1 MTRADRC
8 YEESPMNRTIVVT
21 LAIGSTL
28 TLAACSSHS
37 SSATPPVGTPTT
49 SAAITGSATAPPAS
63 GTPATTASSA
73 ASATT
78 TTNSTPSPS
87 AKPTTSVS
95 PTATTATNPTSNRC
109 LTSQLKVTISAGSP
123 GAGQIYSE
131 IRFTNKSSHLCT
143 LAGHPGVSYVAG
155 DDGHQVG
162 ASATRD
168 TATVTTVKLAPGGT
182 ASALLHE
189 ANYQNFDPSTCK
201 AVVVRGLRVYPPGS
215 KAAVYLPRPG
225 KQCSATTLP
234 DPAMTIGV
242 VKAGLG
248 A

>member
-1 MTRADRC
+1 
-8 YEESPMNRTIVVT
+8 MNRTIGAA
-21 LAIGSTL
+21 LAVGAAL
-28 TLAACSSHS
+28 TVAACSSHS
-37 SSATPPVGTPTT
+37 SSGTTPVGTPTT
-49 SAAITGSATAPPAS
+49 GDVGGSATAA
-63 GTPATTASSA
+63 ATTGAPLSA
-73 ASATT
+73 ASATAT
-78 TTNSTPSPS
+78 TSGAPSPS
-87 AKPTTSVS
+87 ANASAGPTSSAS
-95 PTATTATNPTSNRC
+95 PMTTATAKLASSRC
-109 LTSQLKVTISAGSP
+109 LTSQLKVTVSAGSP

-131 IRFTNKSSHLCT
+131 IRFTNTSKRLCT

-162 ASATRD
+162 APATRD
-168 TATVTTVKLAPGGT
+168 SATVTTVKLAPGGT

-189 ANYQNFDPSTCK
+189 TNYLNFDPSTCK

-215 KAAVYLPRPG
+215 TAAVYLPRPG